1 VKPERPFERILV
13 PVDLSPVSDELV
25 RIAGDIA
32 LKYGS
37 EVILLHVIEE
47 YIVDHVAAGFDPNK
61 IISKLEEYARKKLSE
76 YVNMLSDAGVAARMY
91 DDIPVGVPSSVI
103 AYVAKKE
110 MVTEIV
116 MTHKGRGYN
125 RYLAIGGTTRGVIK
139 LAEQPVLVY
148 KVVRE
153 GDKYKILGDSDFAK
167 RIVFAV
173 DEMVNDEMIDYLVRL
188 ARVSNTEAIYVV
200 HVMEL
205 DVDESRARSLVERVA
220 AKIRDQ
226 VESEVYAIILTGKP
240 GRVVARFAKEPNATS
255 IMAGRTVK
263 RTIIER
269 ILGSTLDRILV
280 EATVPVLVYPLHREE
295 EE

>member
-25 RIAGDIA
+25 RVAGEIA

-61 IISKLEEYARKKLSE
+61 IISKLEEVARKKLSE
-76 YVNMLSDAGVAARMY
+76 YVEMLSEAGVAARMY

-110 MVTEIV
+110 MVSEIV

-139 LAEQPVLVY
+139 LADQPVLVY
-148 KVVRE
+148 KVIKE
-153 GDKYKILGDSDFAK
+153 GDRFRLLGSSEFAR
-167 RIVFAV
+167 RIVFGV

-188 ARVSNTEAIYVV
+188 AQISKTETIYVV

-205 DVDESRARSLVERVA
+205 DIDEEKARSLVERVA
-220 AKIRDQ
+220 SKIRDN
-226 VESEVYAIILTGKP
+226 VEAEVYSIILTGKP
-240 GRVVARFAKEPNATS
+240 GRVIARFAKEPDATS
-255 IMAGRTVK
+255 IMVGRTVRK
-263 RTIIER
+263 TLIER

-280 EATVPVLVYPLHREE
+280 EATIPVLVYPLHKE
-295 EE
+295 

>member
-25 RIAGDIA
+25 RVAGEIA

-61 IISKLEEYARKKLSE
+61 IISKLEEVARKKLSE
-76 YVNMLSDAGVAARMY
+76 YVEMLSEAGVAARMY

-110 MVTEIV
+110 MVSEIV
-116 MTHKGRGYN
+116 MTHKGRGYD

-139 LAEQPVLVY
+139 LADQPVLVY

-153 GDKYKILGDSDFAK
+153 GDKFRVLGGSDFAK

-188 ARVSNTEAIYVV
+188 AQISKTESIYVV

-205 DVDESRARSLVERVA
+205 DMDEEKAKSLVEKVA
-220 AKIRDQ
+220 SKIRDN
-226 VESEVYAIILTGKP
+226 VEAEVYAIILTGKP
-240 GRVVARFAKEPNATS
+240 GRVISRFAKEPNATS
-255 IMAGRTVK
+255 IMVGRTVRK
-263 RTIIER
+263 TIIER

-280 EATVPVLVYPLHREE
+280 EATVPVLVYPLHKEE
-295 EE
+295 